1 MCCIGYKECIDR
13 WYSDFILS
21 TGDHEV
27 LRASAIASLLVLS
40 ALVGNPIWME
50 GCVRDSAG
58 ASQIIPEWYREV
70 PRGVTSTVVQLD
82 LD

>member
-1 MCCIGYKECIDR
+1 VIKGCSLVLRFSI
-13 WYSDFILS
+13 WS

-58 ASQIIPEWYREV
+58 ASQILPEWYRVV
-70 PRGVTSTVVQLD
+70 PRGVTSAVVQLD